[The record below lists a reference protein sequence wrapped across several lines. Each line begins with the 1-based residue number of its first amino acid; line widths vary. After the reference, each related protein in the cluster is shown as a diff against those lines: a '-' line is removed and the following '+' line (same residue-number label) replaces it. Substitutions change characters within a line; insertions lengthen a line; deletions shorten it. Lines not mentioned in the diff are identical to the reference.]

1 MGDQGGGCSHLHAQ
15 STLDA
20 HKPQGRRQ
28 FLCTCHHPNTCA
40 RALLAEHR
48 TPPATTRMQW
58 CGAAPT
64 NCGEPLGGSSC
75 LYHVSWC
82 RNGYLPRTGSRIWA
96 LRGPHGRPSPEL
108 RKRFQTRTAPCFPCS
123 PMRRRLYRR
132 RGECVVRDR
141 MPPQAM
147 PPHVCLRGAP
157 LEDSPSPQPLIGR
170 VLVLTLD
177 CC

>member
-108 RKRFQTRTAPCFPCS
+108 RKRFQTRTAPCSQVGLAWGRTGGGPN
-123 PMRRRLYRR
+123 
-132 RGECVVRDR
+132 
-141 MPPQAM
+141 AK
-147 PPHVCLRGAP
+147 VCAKGKGKAQSIYYTALS
-157 LEDSPSPQPLIGR
+157 L
-170 VLVLTLD
+170 
-177 CC
+177 

>member
-108 RKRFQTRTAPCFPCS
+108 RKRFQTRTAPWIYV
-123 PMRRRLYRR
+123 LYIT
-132 RGECVVRDR
+132 
-141 MPPQAM
+141 
-147 PPHVCLRGAP
+147 VCTDAPLGAP
-157 LEDSPSPQPLIGR
+157 TIVARRKSRLAGFVGLQYVVTPTSERADGTR
-170 VLVLTLD
+170 DVD
-177 CC
+177 